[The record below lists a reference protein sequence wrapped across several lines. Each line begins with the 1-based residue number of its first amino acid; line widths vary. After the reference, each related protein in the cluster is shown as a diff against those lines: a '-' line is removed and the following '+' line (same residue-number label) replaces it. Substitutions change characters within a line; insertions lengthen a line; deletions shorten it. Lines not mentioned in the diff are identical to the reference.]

1 MDLIVEIHQ
10 VTSRFPASQ
19 RYILA
24 AQMQRAALSIASN
37 IAEGRGRWGSREF
50 AHALSIANGS
60 LKELETQLLVSGR
73 LGYTDAKVAESLLA
87 SCAEIGRMI
96 TKLRRSLIDR

>member
-1 MDLIVEIHQ
+1 MDLIVEIHR
-10 VTSRFPASQ
+10 VTVTFPACQ
-19 RYILA
+19 RFILA

-60 LKELETQLLVSGR
+60 LKELETQVLVSGC
-73 LGYTDAKVAESLLA
+73 LGYTDAAVVDALLG

-96 TKLRRSLIDR
+96 TMLRRSLLPR